1 MVRVNETAPVKPLA
15 VKTLAR
21 RGATPSPTRPAQLRV
36 LSGRPGPGEDAAHKD
51 VPGFDGALADAGLK
65 PLSARSLDTL
75 QVNVGK
81 LCNMTCAHCHV
92 DAGPDR
98 KAENM
103 DAATADAVLRLL
115 DISGAGTLDLTGGAP
130 EMNPH
135 FRHLVKTARG
145 LGRHVIDRCNLT
157 ILTAPTYDWA
167 APFLADH
174 GVEVVASLPCYTA
187 DNCDAQRG
195 DGAFMKSITALR
207 RLNELGYGTRDELP
221 LTLVY
226 NPVGPSLPPPQGKL
240 EADYKTR
247 LADDFGVHFTR
258 LFTITNMPIA
268 RYLDHLLET
277 GEYGAYMHKLRAAFN
292 PAAVA
297 GVMCRTTL
305 SVNWDG
311 SLSDCDFNQMLN
323 LPLAGGRAKNIR
335 DAAPDRLLDDVLG
348 RPVVTGPHCLGCT
361 AGGRQRVYGGNFM
374 NAESEADLETGDP
387 PATPPARGGFP
398 WVKVLGRLGF
408 GRAVGVRLF
417 RVRRQTQ

>member
-1 MVRVNETAPVKPLA
+1 MVRVNKTAPVKKLA

-21 RGATPSPTRPAQLRV
+21 RGHALADPAAQLRV
-36 LSGRPGPGEDAAHKD
+36 LSGRPTSGGPGAGTSGNRG
-51 VPGFDGALADAGLK
+51 PGFEEALAGAGLG
-65 PLSARSLDTL
+65 PLTARSVDTL

-103 DAATADAVLRLL
+103 SAATADAVLRLL
-115 DISGAGTLDLTGGAP
+115 DVSGAGTLDLTGGAP

-135 FRHLVKTARG
+135 FRRLVTAARAT
-145 LGRHVIDRCNLT
+145 GRHVIDRCNLT
-157 ILTAPTYDWA
+157 ILAAPTYDWA
-167 APFLADH
+167 APFLAEH

-195 DGAFMKSITALR
+195 DGAFMKSIAALR
-207 RLNELGYGTRDELP
+207 LLNELGYGVRGELP

-226 NPVGPSLPPPQGKL
+226 NPVGPNLPPPQAGL
-240 EADYKTR
+240 EADYKAR
-247 LADDFGVHFTR
+247 LAEDFGVRFTR

-268 RYLDHLLET
+268 RYLDHLVET
-277 GEYGAYMHKLRAAFN
+277 GQYEAYMQKLRAAFN

-311 SLSDCDFNQMLN
+311 ALSDCDFNQMLN
-323 LPLAGGRAKNIR
+323 LPLSRREHGGRRARNIH
-335 DAAPDRLLDDVLG
+335 DAPPEALLDDVLG

-361 AGGRQRVYGGNFM
+361 AGAGSGC
-374 NAESEADLETGDP
+374 TG
-387 PATPPARGGFP
+387 AI
-398 WVKVLGRLGF
+398 L
-408 GRAVGVRLF
+408 
-417 RVRRQTQ
+417 

>member
-1 MVRVNETAPVKPLA
+1 MVSSSPR
-15 VKTLAR
+15 VKTLSR
-21 RGATPSPTRPAQLRV
+21 RGHALADPAAQLRI
-36 LSGRPGPGEDAAHKD
+36 LSGPVPRGAGETRSGEDDAAAD
-51 VPGFDGALADAGLK
+51 FGAALSDAGL
-65 PLSARSLDTL
+65 PALAAASLDTL

-103 DAATADAVLRLL
+103 TAATADAVLALL
-115 DISGAGTLDLTGGAP
+115 EVSGAGTLDLTGGAP

-135 FRHLVKTARG
+135 FRRLVTTARG

-157 ILTAPTYDWA
+157 ILTAKGYEDTPA
-167 APFLADH
+167 FLADR

-195 DGAFMKSITALR
+195 DGAFMKSIRALR
-207 RLNELGYGTRDELP
+207 TLNALGYGTDPGLP

-247 LADDFGVHFTR
+247 LAEDFDVHFTR
-258 LFTITNMPIA
+258 LFTITNMPIS

-277 GEYGAYMHKLRAAFN
+277 GAYAMYMEKLTAAFN

-297 GVMCRTTL
+297 GLMCRTTL

-311 SLSDCDFNQMLN
+311 ALSDCDFNQMLS
-323 LPLAGGRAKNIR
+323 LPLAGRRFKNIH
-335 DAAPDRLLDDVLG
+335 DAPPAELLDVVLN
-348 RPVVTGPHCLGCT
+348 RPVVTGPHCFGCT
-361 AGGRQRVYGGNFM
+361 AGAGSGC
-374 NAESEADLETGDP
+374 TG
-387 PATPPARGGFP
+387 AI
-398 WVKVLGRLGF
+398 V
-408 GRAVGVRLF
+408 
-417 RVRRQTQ
+417 

>member
-1 MVRVNETAPVKPLA
+1 M

-21 RGATPSPTRPAQLRV
+21 RGHALADPAAQLRV
-36 LSGRPGPGEDAAHKD
+36 LSGRPGRGESAEPQPPAAPDFDAA
-51 VPGFDGALADAGLK
+51 LAGAGLG
-65 PLSARSLDTL
+65 PLTAASLDTL

-98 KAENM
+98 KTENM
-103 DAATADAVLRLL
+103 SAATADAVLDLL
-115 DISGAGTLDLTGGAP
+115 EVSGAGTLDLTGGAP

-135 FRHLVKTARG
+135 FRRLVTRARE

-157 ILTAPTYDWA
+157 ILAAPTYEWA
-167 APFLADH
+167 APFLADS

-187 DNCDAQRG
+187 GNCDAQRG
-195 DGAFMKSITALR
+195 DGAFMKSVAALR
-207 RLNELGYGTRDELP
+207 SLNELGYGVRDELP

-247 LADDFGVHFTR
+247 LAEDFGVRFTR

-268 RYLDHLLET
+268 RYLDHLVET
-277 GEYGAYMHKLRAAFN
+277 GRYAKYMAKLTAAFN

-297 GVMCRTTL
+297 GVMCRATL

-311 SLSDCDFNQMLN
+311 ALSDCDFNQMLA
-323 LPLAGGRAKNIR
+323 LPLARHEDGGRRVRNIH
-335 DAAPDRLLDDVLG
+335 DAPPAELLEQVSD
-348 RPVVTGPHCLGCT
+348 RPVVTGPHCFGCAAGAGSGCT
-361 AGGRQRVYGGNFM
+361 GAI
-374 NAESEADLETGDP
+374 L
-387 PATPPARGGFP
+387 
-398 WVKVLGRLGF
+398 
-408 GRAVGVRLF
+408 
-417 RVRRQTQ
+417 

>member
-1 MVRVNETAPVKPLA
+1 M

-21 RGATPSPTRPAQLRV
+21 RGHALADPAAQLRV
-36 LSGRPGPGEDAAHKD
+36 LSGRPGVGGPNEPRPPAGPDFDAALA
-51 VPGFDGALADAGLK
+51 GAGVGPLTAG
-65 PLSARSLDTL
+65 SLDTL

-103 DAATADAVLRLL
+103 TAATADAVLDLL
-115 DISGAGTLDLTGGAP
+115 EVSGATTLDLTGGAP

-135 FRHLVKTARG
+135 FRRLVERARE

-157 ILTAPTYDWA
+157 ILTAPAYEWA
-167 APFLADH
+167 APFLAEH

-195 DGAFMKSITALR
+195 DGAFMKSVAALR
-207 RLNELGYGTRDELP
+207 SLNELGYGVREELP

-226 NPVGPSLPPPQGKL
+226 NPVGPSLPPPQGTL
-240 EADYKTR
+240 EADYQTR
-247 LADDFGVHFTR
+247 LADDFGVRFTR

-268 RYLDHLLET
+268 RYLDHLVET
-277 GEYGAYMHKLRAAFN
+277 GQYDAYMAKLTAAFN
-292 PAAVA
+292 PAAVP

-311 SLSDCDFNQMLN
+311 ALSDCDFNQMLA
-323 LPLAGGRAKNIR
+323 LPLAGRRARNVH
-335 DAAPDRLLDDVLG
+335 DAPPAELLRQALD
-348 RPVVTGPHCLGCT
+348 RPVVTGPHCFGCA
-361 AGGRQRVYGGNFM
+361 AGAGSGCAG
-374 NAESEADLETGDP
+374 AIL
-387 PATPPARGGFP
+387 
-398 WVKVLGRLGF
+398 
-408 GRAVGVRLF
+408 
-417 RVRRQTQ
+417 

>member
-1 MVRVNETAPVKPLA
+1 MVL

-21 RGATPSPTRPAQLRV
+21 RGHELADPAAQLRV
-36 LSGRPGPGEDAAHKD
+36 LAGRPGPSAPASSAPAAAPDFDAA
-51 VPGFDGALADAGLK
+51 LAGAGLE

-103 DAATADAVLRLL
+103 SAATADAVLRLL
-115 DISGAGTLDLTGGAP
+115 DVSGAGTLDLTGGAP

-135 FRHLVKTARG
+135 FRRLVAAARG
-145 LGRHVIDRCNLT
+145 MNRHVIDRCNLT

-167 APFLADH
+167 APFLAEH

-195 DGAFMKSITALR
+195 DGAFMKSVAALR
-207 RLNELGYGTRDELP
+207 LLNELGYGVEDRLP

-226 NPVGPSLPPPQGKL
+226 NPVGPSLPPPQAKL
-240 EADYKTR
+240 EADYQTR
-247 LADDFGVHFTR
+247 LREDFGVRFTR

-277 GEYGAYMHKLRAAFN
+277 GRYEDYMAKLTAAFN
-292 PAAVA
+292 PAAVV

-311 SLSDCDFNQMLN
+311 SLSDCDFNQMLS
-323 LPLAGGRAKNIR
+323 LPLAGRRARNIH
-335 DAAPDRLLDDVLG
+335 DAPPEVLMEQVSD
-348 RPVVTGPHCLGCT
+348 RPVVTGPHCFGCT
-361 AGGRQRVYGGNFM
+361 AGAGSGCAG
-374 NAESEADLETGDP
+374 AIL
-387 PATPPARGGFP
+387 
-398 WVKVLGRLGF
+398 
-408 GRAVGVRLF
+408 
-417 RVRRQTQ
+417 

>member
-1 MVRVNETAPVKPLA
+1 MVR
-15 VKTLAR
+15 TLAR
-21 RGATPSPTRPAQLRV
+21 RGHALADPAAQLRV
-36 LSGRPGPGEDAAHKD
+36 LSGRPTPEAGGPSAPDFA
-51 VPGFDGALADAGLK
+51 GALADAGL
-65 PLSARSLDTL
+65 PTLRAAAVETL

-103 DAATADAVLRLL
+103 SAATAGAVLGLL
-115 DISGAGTLDLTGGAP
+115 EVSGAGTLDLTGGAP

-135 FRHLVKTARG
+135 FRRLVTAARG

-157 ILTAPTYDWA
+157 ILAAPAYEWA
-167 APFLADH
+167 APFLAEN

-187 DNCDAQRG
+187 ENCDAQRG
-195 DGAFMKSITALR
+195 DGAFMKSVEALR
-207 RLNELGYGTRDELP
+207 SLNELGYGVRAELP

-226 NPVGPSLPPPQGKL
+226 NPVGPSLPPPQGEL

-247 LADDFGVHFTR
+247 LREDFGVRFTR

-268 RYLDHLLET
+268 RYLDHLVET
-277 GEYGAYMHKLRAAFN
+277 GRYEEYMEKLTAAFN

-311 SLSDCDFNQMLN
+311 SLSDCDFNQMLD
-323 LPLAGGRAKNIR
+323 LPLAGRRPRNVH
-335 DAAPDRLLDDVLG
+335 DAPPAELLRQVLD
-348 RPVVTGPHCLGCT
+348 RPVTTGPHCFGCT
-361 AGGRQRVYGGNFM
+361 AGAGSGC
-374 NAESEADLETGDP
+374 TG
-387 PATPPARGGFP
+387 AI
-398 WVKVLGRLGF
+398 V
-408 GRAVGVRLF
+408 
-417 RVRRQTQ
+417 